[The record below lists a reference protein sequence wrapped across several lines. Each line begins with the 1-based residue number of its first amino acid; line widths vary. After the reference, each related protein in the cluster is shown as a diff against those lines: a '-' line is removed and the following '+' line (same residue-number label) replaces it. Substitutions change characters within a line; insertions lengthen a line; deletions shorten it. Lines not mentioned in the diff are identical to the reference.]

1 MLSMKKFTLT
11 LASAIVALT
20 GLAQTTGSHGETID
34 ANGIIIAPPTDA
46 EMRTYERE
54 GYFVL
59 YGEEDGYAA
68 LYPYEINDRMEVA
81 VCADDT
87 YFIKDPVSQVKTGA
101 WVMGVRMGDELHVPA
116 GQKLQYDESDG
127 TYLQTFRCCFD
138 AFGNIDDNYEDFIF
152 EIRSLSN
159 GGEVLSFMSYE
170 SNYYMYNFMGA
181 VWTDAMFSIEA
192 IGDYAVTLTY
202 DPTAVDGEY
211 ENPVVLPAH
220 IQLKPYIMHAYSYAY
235 SAENNYRDTYIDAN
249 IQIGF
254 DNDDMYI
261 VGFYYFTPE
270 FIIKGKRNGNV
281 VTFPQ
286 HQYLGEDGRGVS
298 IYALAVKY
306 GVDED
311 GIEVFVDGENWT
323 LTYDPTLDCYFGD
336 EDGGVRFAR
345 DRHYRYGNQYDTLD
359 EILIYPSGDN
369 HVEAISTLQSKSEKD
384 FDLNGRSAS
393 ELKGLVIKNGKV
405 VLYK

>member
-1 MLSMKKFTLT
+1 MKKFTLS
-11 LASAIVALT
+11 LASAIVAHS
-20 GLAQTTGSHGETID
+20 GLAQTSGSHGETID
-34 ANGIIIAPPTDA
+34 AHGIIIAPPADA
-46 EMRTYERE
+46 ELRSYDRE
-54 GYFVL
+54 GYFVI
-59 YGEEDGYAA
+59 YGEDDGYAA
-68 LYPYEINDRMEVA
+68 LYPYEINDRVQIA

-127 TYLQTFRCCFD
+127 TYLQTFRSCFD
-138 AFGNIDDNYEDFIF
+138 AVGNIDDNYEDFIF

-170 SNYYMYNFMGA
+170 SNYYIYNFMGA
-181 VWTDAMFSIEA
+181 VWTDTYSSIEA

-202 DPTAVDGEY
+202 DPDASSE
-211 ENPVVLPAH
+211 ENTPIVLPAN
-220 IQLKPYIMHAYSYAY
+220 IQMKPYIMHAYSYAY
-235 SAENNYRDTYIDAN
+235 TAENNYRDTYIDAN

-254 DNDDMYI
+254 DDDDMYI

-270 FIIKGKRNGNV
+270 YIIKGHRNGN
-281 VTFPQ
+281 TIYFPQ
-286 HQYLGEDGRGVS
+286 HQYLGQDGRDVP
-298 IYALAVKY
+298 IYAIAVKY

-311 GIEVFVDGENWT
+311 GVEVFVDGENWT

-359 EILIYPSGDN
+359 EIMIYPSGES
-369 HVEAISTLQSKSEKD
+369 HVDAISSLSKDNDTVFSLD
-384 FDLNGRSAS
+384 GRRLNKA
-393 ELKGLVIKNGKV
+393 KGLVIKNGKV
-405 VLYK
+405 TLCK